1 MEDGAC
7 CDRVSLRF
15 RTAAGVQLLSHTFSY
30 LNGFNE
36 KMAGFFSIL
45 HVC

>member
-15 RTAAGVQLLSHTFSY
+15 KTAAGVQLLSHTFSH
-30 LNGFNE
+30 LNGFTD
-36 KMAGFFSIL
+36 KVAGFFFIL